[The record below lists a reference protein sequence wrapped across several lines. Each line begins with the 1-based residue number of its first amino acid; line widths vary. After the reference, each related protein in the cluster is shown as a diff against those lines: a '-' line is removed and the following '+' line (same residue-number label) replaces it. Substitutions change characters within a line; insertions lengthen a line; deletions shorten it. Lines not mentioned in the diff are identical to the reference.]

1 MSTTQLT
8 LCILLLLAAYGFVG
22 EMDDEEALR
31 SARQAGILGE
41 VRLACTPSRYG
52 SAGNADRMEE
62 IGSVR
67 IVRTT
72 QGPARSPVR
81 TLRCVVLDEE

>member
-1 MSTTQLT
+1 M
-8 LCILLLLAAYGFVG
+8 
-22 EMDDEEALR
+22 
-31 SARQAGILGE
+31 GE

>member
-8 LCILLLLAAYGFVG
+8 LSILLLLAAYGFVG
-22 EMDDEEALR
+22 EMDYEEALR

-41 VRLACTPSRYG
+41 VRLACTPSRFG
-52 SAGNADRMEE
+52 PKGNPDRIEE

-67 IVRTT
+67 TFRTT
-72 QGPARSPVR
+72 QAPARSFVG
-81 TLRCVVLDEE
+81 TLRCVVLDDE

>member
-41 VRLACTPSRYG
+41 VRLACTPSRSG
-52 SAGNADRMEE
+52 PTGNPDRIEE